1 MRKIVLIIICVLCVV
16 AMVVTNF
23 SFDRKAPS
31 IEVKQKPEI
40 SCSLSY
46 DNLINFASASDEDLK
61 SFFVEEKSFGDI
73 ANNGYLTYVAIDGA
87 NNITKEKVSV
97 DVDSE
102 LTTYHIVLLQP
113 LKAQIHD
120 TFKTGE
126 YLKLVNSCGWEISD
140 TFNIEGVNYNLKGEY
155 DVRVTAKNHGEVEP
169 LVTTIE
175 VDDLKAP
182 KINLYSEVID
192 TGSGL
197 YFSDDWFL
205 RNIESVEDD
214 NDNGEEL
221 KNKVT
226 TNWEDVMFPKNGGY
240 VDREGTYT
248 ITYKVTDSE
257 GNTGTSTLRLSLRRQ
272 EVVSQEEGSNE

>member
-1 MRKIVLIIICVLCVV
+1 
-16 AMVVTNF
+16 MVVTNF

-61 SFFVEEKSFGDI
+61 SFFVEEKSLGDI

-140 TFNIEGVNYNLKGEY
+140 TFNIEGVNYDLKGEY